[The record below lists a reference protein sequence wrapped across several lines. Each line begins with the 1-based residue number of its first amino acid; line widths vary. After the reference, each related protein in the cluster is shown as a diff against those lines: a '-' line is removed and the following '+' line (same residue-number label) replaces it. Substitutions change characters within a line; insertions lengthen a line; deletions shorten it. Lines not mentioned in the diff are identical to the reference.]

1 MLRGRNNMTK
11 NSNRMKDEMEEKLM
25 EAKVFL
31 SEARYTNINV
41 NGVKEK
47 IRKAVNM
54 KNQENYEE
62 AIKFSEES
70 IEQANHILEM
80 YDKLKSRKEKLIK
93 LKENGNNIN
102 IQEGLRQVKRLTD
115 QGEYKE
121 ANEKLK
127 NISSKID
134 KEFEKNEEP
143 DINEI
148 ELENK
153 IIKNIP
159 SDGITVYSLK
169 NELKDINDEDID
181 SILGNLENKG
191 FVEIEKKGRWDKL
204 NLIDEDETK
213 EQYVKDLEGESEQEE
228 KEIDRP
234 IQDTF
239 QLEIN
244 LDQNELETIKNIK
257 ENVFLSNMDDETIEA
272 LGWNEGDKF
281 FKDIILYAFNELKNS
296 PSKLIEY
303 NLLSNYKIFKQGIQ
317 DEHLKREI
325 MIELDELEEVN
336 D

>member
-80 YDKLKSRKEKLIK
+80 YDKLKSRKGKLIK

-127 NISSKID
+127 NISLKID
-134 KEFEKNEEP
+134 KEFKKNEEP
-143 DINEI
+143 DIGEI

-169 NELKDINDEDID
+169 NELEDINDEDID

-191 FVEIEKKGRWDKL
+191 FVEIEKKGRWDKV

-213 EQYVKDLEGESEQEE
+213 EQYVNDQEGELEQEE
-228 KEIDRP
+228 KEFDRP

-257 ENVFLSNMDDETIEA
+257 ENVFLANMDDETIEA

>member
-1 MLRGRNNMTK
+1 MTK

-80 YDKLKSRKEKLIK
+80 YDKLKSRKGKLIK

-127 NISSKID
+127 NISLKID
-134 KEFEKNEEP
+134 KEFKKNEEP
-143 DINEI
+143 DIGEI

-169 NELKDINDEDID
+169 NELEDINDEDID

-191 FVEIEKKGRWDKL
+191 FVEIEKKGRWDKV

-213 EQYVKDLEGESEQEE
+213 EQYVNDQEGELEQEE
-228 KEIDRP
+228 KEFDRP

-257 ENVFLSNMDDETIEA
+257 ENVFLANMDDETIEA

-303 NLLSNYKIFKQGIQ
+303 NLLSNYKIFKKGIQ

>member
-80 YDKLKSRKEKLIK
+80 YDKLKSRKGKLIK

-127 NISSKID
+127 NISLKID
-134 KEFEKNEEP
+134 KEFKKNEEP
-143 DINEI
+143 DIGEI

-169 NELKDINDEDID
+169 NELEDINDEDID

-191 FVEIEKKGRWDKL
+191 FVEIEKKGRWDKV

-213 EQYVKDLEGESEQEE
+213 EQYVNDQEGELEQEE
-228 KEIDRP
+228 KEFDRP

-257 ENVFLSNMDDETIEA
+257 ENVFLANMDDETIEA

-303 NLLSNYKIFKQGIQ
+303 NLLSNYKIFKKGIQ